1 MSGRRGWR
9 RVALVLAASV
19 LEGSAVALDTGGSHL
34 HSALTAPS
42 VPAVRS
48 TCARVGNPDRGCGP
62 GGPARPLPVASD
74 VQGCWCMRLGGGGGA
89 AVAANGKQDVVD
101 DGAEA
106 GMDMTETLDP
116 SVEGKGPGKSPLEG
130 VGSSYMGTP
139 SSAGAGS
146 GGSGGGMGSSSAVKI
161 YRHPTNSKQRNLIRD
176 RFAAALTPFQQEN
189 SDKYTPLTAAIAIEH
204 SMFRYFGKDE
214 TNSNYLGKARSIL
227 WNIKDPENPELRRR
241 LLDGSLQPERL
252 TLMDTPEMA
261 SDNLKQQRK
270 IYAALAMK
278 AATLGNVDDIH
289 AATDM
294 FFCRKCKTRKCTYYQ
309 VSLP

>member
-1 MSGRRGWR
+1 
-9 RVALVLAASV
+9 
-19 LEGSAVALDTGGSHL
+19 
-34 HSALTAPS
+34 
-42 VPAVRS
+42 
-48 TCARVGNPDRGCGP
+48 
-62 GGPARPLPVASD
+62 
-74 VQGCWCMRLGGGGGA
+74 
-89 AVAANGKQDVVD
+89 
-101 DGAEA
+101 
-106 GMDMTETLDP
+106 
-116 SVEGKGPGKSPLEG
+116 
-130 VGSSYMGTP
+130 
-139 SSAGAGS
+139 
-146 GGSGGGMGSSSAVKI
+146 MGSSSAVKI